1 MTDFAIATDGI
12 RIAYEAL
19 GAGAPVMLVHGFG
32 SSRVQNW
39 KFPGW
44 YEALSGY
51 RVIAMD
57 CRGHGQSDKPHDP
70 AHYDHGLMAGDV
82 IAVMEAAGEAS
93 AFVMGYSM
101 GGFIALQLVTTHPER
116 IAKLVI
122 GGVGASYLSA
132 AETSTDRL
140 ADPLVRERLADAL
153 LVPDKAS
160 ITDPI
165 ALRFREFAEL
175 PGKDRLALAACM
187 RAMRPPIRADI
198 LARVEVPVL
207 VACGENDDLTGPPG
221 PLAAAFPFGE
231 AMTVPG
237 RDHMSTVGDKAYKD
251 AVREFLARSTAP

>member
-1 MTDFAIATDGI
+1 MTDFATAPDGI

-19 GAGAPVMLVHGFG
+19 GAGPPVVLVHGFG

-57 CRGHGQSDKPHDP
+57 CRGHGQSDTPHDP
-70 AHYDHGLMAGDV
+70 ARYDHGLMAGDV
-82 IAVMEAAGEAS
+82 ITVMEAAGESS
-93 AFVMGYSM
+93 AFILGYSM
-101 GGFIALQLVTTHPER
+101 GGFIALQLLTTHPER
-116 IAKLVI
+116 IEKLVI

-153 LVPDKAS
+153 LTPDKAS
-160 ITDPI
+160 ISDPI

-187 RAMRPPIRADI
+187 RAMRPPIRADV
-198 LARVEVPVL
+198 LARAQVPVL
-207 VACGENDDLTGPPG
+207 VVCGEHDDLTGPPG
-221 PLAAAFPFGE
+221 PLAAAFPNGE

-237 RDHMSTVGDKAYKD
+237 RDHMSTVGDKLFKD
-251 AVREFLARSTAP
+251 AVREFFAR